1 MDGEQREVSHAAT
14 EQAWYSRAAGF
25 LDVACL
31 CVSVFYSCFINS
43 FHGGWEIET
52 GFFPFLLRIIF
63 LGKSVPLVNDIS
75 GETAYWFC
83 LLDLSCK
90 GTGWGQA
97 LCWGPALTTTKR
109 IRHPGPQRHQLS
121 RREYCGGYFGWHY
134 FISVIINIKMS
145 T

>member
-52 GFFPFLLRIIF
+52 VFFPFLLRIIF
-63 LGKSVPLVNDIS
+63 LGKSVSLVNDIS
-75 GETAYWFC
+75 GEQLIDFVFLIFHA
-83 LLDLSCK
+83 K
-90 GTGWGQA
+90 A
-97 LCWGPALTTTKR
+97 LVGVKPCVGAQ
-109 IRHPGPQRHQLS
+109 H
-121 RREYCGGYFGWHY
+121 
-134 FISVIINIKMS
+134 
-145 T
+145 